1 MSDVFVEAKL
11 RKNQSPNNE
20 TIQKILD
27 ENTQIITLIQ
37 DCFNKGRL
45 PETVEYEW
53 YIKRLYTFMFVLF
66 EDIKKP
72 CIEIYIILHVLLT
85 GQIKYNNRHRF
96 NLLNYYF

>member
-37 DCFNKGRL
+37 DCFNKGRI
-45 PETVEYEW
+45 PETVEYE
-53 YIKRLYTFMFVLF
+53 
-66 EDIKKP
+66 
-72 CIEIYIILHVLLT
+72 
-85 GQIKYNNRHRF
+85 
-96 NLLNYYF
+96 